1 MSKILNP
8 FRNFYSMFRILIA
21 FRFLVEAINYGKMS
35 RKRIGTVGESICI
48 QVCKFQ
54 DRIPITFS
62 HFHANF
68 YWIYEERVEFYRE
81 NTEIVKI
88 DDTWTFLVQLS
99 SLPLIDPKI
108 YTHDLRRAIRVW
120 IYSWNWRIIL
130 KNEDATWLLRI
141 KRKELM
147 KV

>member
-8 FRNFYSMFRILIA
+8 FRNFYLMFRILIA

-68 YWIYEERVEFYRE
+68 YWIYEKRVEFYRE

-88 DDTWTFLVQLS
+88 DDTWTFLVQLFS
-99 SLPLIDPKI
+99 FNWSKNLYSRLKTCNSRVNIFVKNHLKKWRWNLIVTDKKERIDRKI
-108 YTHDLRRAIRVW
+108 
-120 IYSWNWRIIL
+120 
-130 KNEDATWLLRI
+130 
-141 KRKELM
+141 
-147 KV
+147 